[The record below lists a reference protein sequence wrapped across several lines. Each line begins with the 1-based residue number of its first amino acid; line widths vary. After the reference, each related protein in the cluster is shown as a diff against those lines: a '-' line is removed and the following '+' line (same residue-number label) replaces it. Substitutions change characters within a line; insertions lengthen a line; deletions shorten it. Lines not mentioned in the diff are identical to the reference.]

1 MLLLIVDA
9 VIKLREQNSCPG
21 QSMLD
26 YLEQRGR
33 SRSRKESVTLEGG
46 DDALERLKESEK
58 LIAELNL
65 SWEEKLRKTESIRKE
80 RYIILMF
87 GLI

>member
-1 MLLLIVDA
+1 M
-9 VIKLREQNSCPG
+9 Q
-21 QSMLD
+21 D
-26 YLEQRGR
+26 YLEYRGR

-65 SWEEKLRKTESIRKE
+65 SWEEKLRKTEAIRKE
-80 RYIILMF
+80 R
-87 GLI
+87 